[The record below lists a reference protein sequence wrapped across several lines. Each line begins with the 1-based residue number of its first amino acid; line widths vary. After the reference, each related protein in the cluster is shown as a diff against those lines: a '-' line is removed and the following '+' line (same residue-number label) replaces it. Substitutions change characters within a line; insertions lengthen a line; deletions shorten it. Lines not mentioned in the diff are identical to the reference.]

1 MRWITCAALAATAVG
16 LAGCVGSSP
25 PAEPA
30 AIDAAD
36 SGPRAMTNE
45 LSAYIDEVRAEF
57 ESRPGYSGVEIA
69 RGNRGVHIWWH
80 GEVPEALRDTLRRA
94 PPGTSASIL
103 VAANPRGPLEEARD
117 RIFTEGAQ
125 LGVSMAG
132 IESDGSRILVYVWGE
147 ALAADPEI
155 PAKIQALTTFPVK
168 VMAGGA
174 EPIPSQH

>member
-1 MRWITCAALAATAVG
+1 
-16 LAGCVGSSP
+16 
-25 PAEPA
+25 
-30 AIDAAD
+30 
-36 SGPRAMTNE
+36 MTND
-45 LSAYIDEVRAEF
+45 LSAYIDEIQAEF
-57 ESRPGYSGVEIA
+57 ESHPGYSGVEIA
-69 RGNRGVHIWWH
+69 RGNRGAHVWWY
-80 GEVPEALRDTLRRA
+80 GEVPETLRHALTEA

-125 LGVSMAG
+125 LGVSTAG
-132 IESDGSRILVYVWGE
+132 IERDGSRILVYVWGE

-174 EPIPSQH
+174 EPLPSQH